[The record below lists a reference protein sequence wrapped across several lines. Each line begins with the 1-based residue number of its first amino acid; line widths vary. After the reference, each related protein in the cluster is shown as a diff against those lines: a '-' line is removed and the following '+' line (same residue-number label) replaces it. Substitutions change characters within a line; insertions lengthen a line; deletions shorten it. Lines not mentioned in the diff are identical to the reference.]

1 MCGPTSDGEPRLTTE
16 NPVDHLRRP
25 ATMYSPDMYA
35 AEIEYR
41 SNRAKDGIVGT
52 ARGGR
57 LGRLVRRPA
66 ARRPADTV
74 DDAR

>member
-1 MCGPTSDGEPRLTTE
+1 
-16 NPVDHLRRP
+16 
-25 ATMYSPDMYA
+25 MYSPDMYA

-41 SNRAKDGIVGT
+41 SSRAKDGIVGT
-52 ARGGR
+52 TRGGR